1 MEHLDKTE
9 FINLV
14 NKSIENIKAREAVF
28 NLLEFS
34 QKYALKVTGGEYNRS
49 FHHITST
56 SYGSDELFHCDFTG
70 NVWLE
75 FDNFTEL
82 NSDIVAQFTHKLV
95 NLSATGFMYL
105 LPIESNYYQGN
116 KRGFCI
122 EDTLVNPKIMRE
134 FKAGILKLQNDI
146 RKKPQNKSGCDWI

>member
-1 MEHLDKTE
+1 MENLDKNE
-9 FINLV
+9 FTNLV

-28 NLLEFS
+28 DLLEFC
-34 QKYALKVTGGEYNRS
+34 QKYACKVTGGEYNRS
-49 FHHITST
+49 FHHIIST

-75 FDNFTEL
+75 FDNFPEL
-82 NSDIVAQFTHKLV
+82 NSDMVTQFIKKFV

-105 LPIESNYYQGN
+105 LPIESKYSERI

-122 EDTLVNPKIMRE
+122 EDTLVNPEIMKE
-134 FKAGILKLQNDI
+134 FKAEILKLQNEI
-146 RKKPQNKSGCDWI
+146 RNQT